1 MQVMKMTRITHAHN
15 DDGDIESEDDD
26 SDNKDTHAYTGYTM
40 MVKKMGDKC
49 ARMIGY
55 FSSFFLSQLIVLE
68 PILELGVNLF
78 RRRFIFRTILKG
90 PFK

>member
-1 MQVMKMTRITHAHN
+1 MQVIKMTMKMTRITHAHN

-49 ARMIGY
+49 
-55 FSSFFLSQLIVLE
+55 
-68 PILELGVNLF
+68 
-78 RRRFIFRTILKG
+78 
-90 PFK
+90 